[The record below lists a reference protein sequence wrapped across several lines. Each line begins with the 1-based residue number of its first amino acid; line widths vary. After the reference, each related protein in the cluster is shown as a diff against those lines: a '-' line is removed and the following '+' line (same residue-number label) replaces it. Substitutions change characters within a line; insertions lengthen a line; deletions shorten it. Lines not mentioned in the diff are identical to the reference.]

1 MTLAPVSIQT
11 TRAVSLGLVLT
22 ELVINVQKYAYGGG
36 AGPLWISLEEDRDRL
51 RLIVAD
57 QGEGQAESAP
67 QGGGFGTRMIDSLIK
82 QLEGRIEHLPNE
94 PGLRVVVTAPIQ
106 PASSS

>member
-1 MTLAPVSIQT
+1 M
-11 TRAVSLGLVLT
+11 
-22 ELVINVQKYAYGGG
+22 
-36 AGPLWISLEEDRDRL
+36 

-57 QGEGQAESAP
+57 QGEGQAEGAP
-67 QGGGFGTRMIDSLIK
+67 QGGGFGSRMIDSLVK

>member
-1 MTLAPVSIQT
+1 M
-11 TRAVSLGLVLT
+11 
-22 ELVINVQKYAYGGG
+22 
-36 AGPLWISLEEDRDRL
+36 

-57 QGEGQAESAP
+57 EGNGKAEGGA
-67 QGGGFGTRMIDSLIK
+67 QGGGFGSRMIDSLVK